1 MTTCRDCNTVGCLGL
16 AEHQMPMQFGTPAGK
31 LVRRDAPVTSRAAG
45 LAVDTGPGERMAFR
59 FISAS
64 RTGMTA
70 KEYAALVGKPL
81 NTVSGRFSGLAQ
93 KGYIEPSG
101 ARRAGS
107 RVMRACQPSGKALE
121 GASRPSQR
129 AVDTK
134 YACEECGTTWVGPSW
149 EVHIITCSKL
159 LTKSKESHD

>member
-1 MTTCRDCNTVGCLGL
+1 MSACRDCNDPGCLGF
-16 AEHQMPMQFGTPAGK
+16 AAHQMPMTFGTPARK
-31 LVRRDAPVTSRAAG
+31 LIRPTDPDTSRAAG
-45 LAVDTGPGERMAFR
+45 LAVDTTNGERMAYR
-59 FISAS
+59 FIEGS